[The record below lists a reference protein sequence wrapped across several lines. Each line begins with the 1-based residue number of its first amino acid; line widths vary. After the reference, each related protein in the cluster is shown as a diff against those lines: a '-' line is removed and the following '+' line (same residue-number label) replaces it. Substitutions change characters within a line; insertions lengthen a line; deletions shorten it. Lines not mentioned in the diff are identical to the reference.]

1 MSEGDDLSIKRKINI
16 LKNFLLILI
25 IALFYTISSYNISK
39 AVAASVSSSTS
50 VNTVTTDAHHL
61 NLITGNNTVTLTAT
75 VLPSNASNKAVTWS
89 SSNNAVA
96 TVSSSGVVTP
106 IAAGIAIVTVRT
118 VDGGYADA
126 CVVTVTTQEVT
137 GISLSSNGQTLK
149 VGSSL
154 TLNPVIS
161 PSDASN
167 KTVIWSSSNTAVA
180 TVSSSGVVTAIAPG
194 VAAIWG
200 KTADQ
205 GYSTY
210 FIVTVPEAVTS
221 LTLSQSSLN
230 FNLGDPAVTLSATL
244 KPDSLWEKEVT
255 WSSSNYSVA
264 DVDSNGTVTPVSSGT
279 ATVTVTSVADN
290 TKKATCTVTVGS
302 SASGASNIIHPQSI
316 TLSLHTEAAV
326 VGTTF
331 TLSDVISPSNAA
343 NTAVTWSST
352 NPGVA
357 TVSSSG
363 VVTAIAPGTTIIV
376 VKTVDGGCTDAC
388 MVNVTTQEVTG
399 ISLSSNGQTLKV
411 GSTLTL
417 NPVITPS
424 NASNKTVIWS
434 SSNTAV
440 ATVSSSGVVTAIAP
454 GVAGILGKTVDQGY
468 STYFIV
474 TVPEVVTSLT
484 LSQSSLN
491 FNVGGP
497 AVTLS
502 ATLKPDSLWEKEVT
516 WSSSNYG
523 VANVDSN
530 GTVTP
535 VSSGTATITVTSV
548 ADNTKKATCTVTV
561 GSSASNIIHPQSI
574 TLSSHEKAAVA
585 GTTFTLS
592 KVMYPSNAANTA
604 VTWSSTN
611 PAVATVSSSGVVT
624 PIAAGTTMI
633 VVKTVDGGCTDACMV
648 NVTTQEVTGIS
659 LSSNGQTLKVGST
672 LTLNP
677 VITPSNAS
685 NKTVVWSSSNTAV
698 ATVSSSGVVTAIAPG
713 VAGILGKTVDQ
724 GYSTYFIVTVPEAVT
739 SLTLSESSL
748 KFNLGDPGVTLSAT
762 LKPDSLWEKDV
773 TWSSS
778 NYGIANVDS
787 NGTVTPVSSGTA
799 TITVTSVADNTKK
812 ATCTVTVGSSE
823 ANIIHPQS
831 ITLSSHVEAAVVGTT
846 FTLSKV
852 MYPSNAANTAV
863 TWSSTNPAVA
873 TVSSSGVVTPI
884 AAGTALIVV
893 KAVDGGCADGC
904 LVTVTTQEV
913 TGISLSSNGQTLKIG
928 STVTLNPV
936 ITPSNASNKT
946 VIWSSSNAAV
956 ATVSSSGVVTAI
968 SPGVAVIFGKTADQ
982 GYTTCF
988 VVNVPETVDS
998 VTLSQSSLKFN
1009 VGDPSVTLSY
1019 TIKPDTLSQKD
1030 VYWTSNNYNVA
1041 TVDSNGK
1048 VTPVSAGTATITV
1061 TSVEDNTKKA
1071 TCTVTVLQHAQ
1082 GVIIS

>member
-1 MSEGDDLSIKRKINI
+1 MREGDVLSIKRKINI

-39 AVAASVSSSTS
+39 AVAVSATS
-50 VNTVTTDAHHL
+50 VNTVTTDAHNL
-61 NLITGNNTVTLTAT
+61 NLIAGNNTVTLTAT

-106 IAAGIAIVTVRT
+106 IAAGIALVTVRT
-118 VDGGYADA
+118 VDGGYADT

-137 GISLSSNGQTLK
+137 GISLSSSGQTLN
-149 VGSSL
+149 VAGTL
-154 TLNPVIS
+154 TLNPIIT

-194 VAAIWG
+194 VAGIWG

-210 FIVTVPEAVTS
+210 FVVTVPEAVTS
-221 LTLSQSSLN
+221 LTLSQSSLK
-230 FNLGDPAVTLSATL
+230 FNVGGPAVTLSATL
-244 KPDSLWEKEVT
+244 TPDSLWEKEVT
-255 WSSSNYSVA
+255 WTSSNYGIA
-264 DVDSNGTVTPVSSGT
+264 NVDSNGRVTPISSGT
-279 ATVTVTSVADN
+279 ATITVTSVADN

-302 SASGASNIIHPQSI
+302 GESNIIHPELI
-316 TLSLHTEAAV
+316 TLSLHQKAAI

-331 TLSDVISPSNAA
+331 TLSDVIFPSNAA

-352 NPGVA
+352 NTAVA

-363 VVTAIAPGTTIIV
+363 VVTPIAAGTTMIM
-376 VKTVDGGCTDAC
+376 VKTVDGGCADGC

-399 ISLSSNGQTLKV
+399 IILSPSGQTLKV

-424 NASNKTVIWS
+424 NASNKTVIWTSSNTSVATVSSTGVVTAIAPGVAGIWGKTADQGYSTYFLVTVPEEVTSLTLSQSSLKFNVGGPAVTLSATLTPETLWEKEVTWS
-434 SSNTAV
+434 SSNYGIANVDSNGRVTPISSGTASITVTSVADNTKKATCTVTVGSGESNIIHPELITLSLHQKDAIVGTTFTLSDVIFPSNAANTAVTWSSTNTAV
-440 ATVSSSGVVTAIAP
+440 ATVSSSGVVTPIAAGTTMIMVKTVDGGCADGCMVNVTTQEVTGIILSPSGQTLKVGSTLTLNPVITPSNASNKTVIWTSSNTSVATVSSTGVVTAIAP
-454 GVAGILGKTVDQGY
+454 GVAGIWGKTADQGY
-468 STYFIV
+468 STYFLV
-474 TVPEVVTSLT
+474 TVPEEVTSLT
-484 LSQSSLN
+484 LSESSLK
-491 FNVGGP
+491 FNIGGP

-502 ATLKPDSLWEKEVT
+502 ATLNPDSLWEKEVT
-516 WSSSNYG
+516 WTSSNYG
-523 VANVDSN
+523 IANVDSN
-530 GTVTP
+530 GKVTP
-535 VSSGTATITVTSV
+535 ISSGTATITVTSV

-561 GSSASNIIHPQSI
+561 GS
-574 TLSSHEKAAVA
+574 
-585 GTTFTLS
+585 G
-592 KVMYPSNAANTA
+592 
-604 VTWSSTN
+604 
-611 PAVATVSSSGVVT
+611 
-624 PIAAGTTMI
+624 
-633 VVKTVDGGCTDACMV
+633 
-648 NVTTQEVTGIS
+648 
-659 LSSNGQTLKVGST
+659 
-672 LTLNP
+672 
-677 VITPSNAS
+677 
-685 NKTVVWSSSNTAV
+685 
-698 ATVSSSGVVTAIAPG
+698 
-713 VAGILGKTVDQ
+713 
-724 GYSTYFIVTVPEAVT
+724 
-739 SLTLSESSL
+739 
-748 KFNLGDPGVTLSAT
+748 
-762 LKPDSLWEKDV
+762 
-773 TWSSS
+773 
-778 NYGIANVDS
+778 
-787 NGTVTPVSSGTA
+787 
-799 TITVTSVADNTKK
+799 
-812 ATCTVTVGSSE
+812 E

-831 ITLSSHVEAAVVGTT
+831 ITLSSHTEAAVVGTT

-863 TWSSTNPAVA
+863 TWSSTNPLVA

-884 AAGTALIVV
+884 AAGTTLIVV

-904 LVTVTTQEV
+904 LVTVTIQEV
-913 TGISLSSNGQTLKIG
+913 TGISISSNGQTLKIG

-946 VIWSSSNAAV
+946 VSWSSSNTAV

-968 SPGVAVIFGKTADQ
+968 APGIAVIWGKTVDR
-982 GYTTCF
+982 GYAILF

-1009 VGDPSVTLSY
+1009 VGDPSVTLSS
-1019 TIKPDTLSQKD
+1019 TIKPDTLSQKG
-1030 VYWTSNNYNVA
+1030 VYWTSSNYNVA

-1048 VTPVSAGTATITV
+1048 VTPLSAGTATITV

>member
-1 MSEGDDLSIKRKINI
+1 MREGDVLSIKRKINI

-39 AVAASVSSSTS
+39 AVAVSATS
-50 VNTVTTDAHHL
+50 VNTVTTDAHNL
-61 NLITGNNTVTLTAT
+61 NLIAGNNTVTLTAT

-106 IAAGIAIVTVRT
+106 IAAGIALVTVRT
-118 VDGGYADA
+118 VDGGYADT

-137 GISLSSNGQTLK
+137 GISLSSSGQTLN
-149 VGSSL
+149 VAGTL
-154 TLNPVIS
+154 TLNPIIT

-194 VAAIWG
+194 VAGIWG

-210 FIVTVPEAVTS
+210 FVVTVPEAVTS
-221 LTLSQSSLN
+221 LTLSQSSLK
-230 FNLGDPAVTLSATL
+230 FNVGGPAVTLSATL
-244 KPDSLWEKEVT
+244 TPDSLWEKEVT
-255 WSSSNYSVA
+255 WTSSNYGIA
-264 DVDSNGTVTPVSSGT
+264 NVDSNGRVTPISSGT
-279 ATVTVTSVADN
+279 ATITVTSVADN

-302 SASGASNIIHPQSI
+302 GESNIIHPELI
-316 TLSLHTEAAV
+316 TLSLHQKAAI

-331 TLSDVISPSNAA
+331 TLSDVIFPSNAA

-352 NPGVA
+352 NTAVA

-363 VVTAIAPGTTIIV
+363 VVTPIAAGTTMIM
-376 VKTVDGGCTDAC
+376 VKTVDGGCADGC

-399 ISLSSNGQTLKV
+399 IILSPSGQTLKV

-424 NASNKTVIWS
+424 NASNKTVIWTSSNTSVATVSSTGVVTAIAPGVAGIWGKTADQGYSTYFLVTVPEEVTSLTLSQSSLKFNVGGPAVTLSATLTPETLWEKEVTWS
-434 SSNTAV
+434 SSNYGIANVDSNGRVTPISSGTASITVTSVADNTKKATCTVTVGSGESNIIHPELITLSLHQKAAIVGTTFTLSDVIFPSNAANTAVTWSSTNTAV
-440 ATVSSSGVVTAIAP
+440 ATVSSSGVVTPIAAGTTMIMVKTVDGGCADGCMVNVTTQEVTGIILSPSGQTLKVGSTLTLNPVITPSNASNKTVIWTSSNTSVATVSSTGVVTAIAP
-454 GVAGILGKTVDQGY
+454 GVAGIWGKTADQGY
-468 STYFIV
+468 STYFLV
-474 TVPEVVTSLT
+474 TVPEEVTSLT
-484 LSQSSLN
+484 LSESSLK
-491 FNVGGP
+491 FNIGGP

-502 ATLKPDSLWEKEVT
+502 ATLNPDSLWEKEVT
-516 WSSSNYG
+516 WTSSNYG
-523 VANVDSN
+523 IANVDSN
-530 GTVTP
+530 GKVTP
-535 VSSGTATITVTSV
+535 ISSGTATITVTSV

-561 GSSASNIIHPQSI
+561 GS
-574 TLSSHEKAAVA
+574 
-585 GTTFTLS
+585 G
-592 KVMYPSNAANTA
+592 
-604 VTWSSTN
+604 
-611 PAVATVSSSGVVT
+611 
-624 PIAAGTTMI
+624 
-633 VVKTVDGGCTDACMV
+633 
-648 NVTTQEVTGIS
+648 
-659 LSSNGQTLKVGST
+659 
-672 LTLNP
+672 
-677 VITPSNAS
+677 
-685 NKTVVWSSSNTAV
+685 
-698 ATVSSSGVVTAIAPG
+698 
-713 VAGILGKTVDQ
+713 
-724 GYSTYFIVTVPEAVT
+724 
-739 SLTLSESSL
+739 
-748 KFNLGDPGVTLSAT
+748 
-762 LKPDSLWEKDV
+762 
-773 TWSSS
+773 
-778 NYGIANVDS
+778 
-787 NGTVTPVSSGTA
+787 
-799 TITVTSVADNTKK
+799 
-812 ATCTVTVGSSE
+812 E

-831 ITLSSHVEAAVVGTT
+831 ITLSSHTEAAVVGTT

-863 TWSSTNPAVA
+863 TWSSTNPLVA

-884 AAGTALIVV
+884 AAGTTLIVV

-904 LVTVTTQEV
+904 LVTVTIQEV
-913 TGISLSSNGQTLKIG
+913 TGISISSNGQTLKIG

-946 VIWSSSNAAV
+946 VSWSSSNTAV

-968 SPGVAVIFGKTADQ
+968 APGIAVIWGKTVDR
-982 GYTTCF
+982 GYAILF

-1009 VGDPSVTLSY
+1009 VGDPSVTLSS
-1019 TIKPDTLSQKD
+1019 TIKPDTLSQKG
-1030 VYWTSNNYNVA
+1030 VYWTSSNYNVA

-1048 VTPVSAGTATITV
+1048 VTPLSAGTATITV

-1082 GVIIS
+1082 GVIII

>member
-1 MSEGDDLSIKRKINI
+1 MREGDVLSIKRKINI

-39 AVAASVSSSTS
+39 AVAVSATS
-50 VNTVTTDAHHL
+50 VNTVTTDAHNL
-61 NLITGNNTVTLTAT
+61 NLIAGNNTVTLTAT

-106 IAAGIAIVTVRT
+106 IAAGIALVTVRT
-118 VDGGYADA
+118 VDGGYADT

-137 GISLSSNGQTLK
+137 GISLSSSGQTLN
-149 VGSSL
+149 VAGTL
-154 TLNPVIS
+154 TLNPIIT

-194 VAAIWG
+194 VAGIWG

-210 FIVTVPEAVTS
+210 FVVTVPEAVTS
-221 LTLSQSSLN
+221 LTLSQSSLK
-230 FNLGDPAVTLSATL
+230 FNVGGPAVTLSATL
-244 KPDSLWEKEVT
+244 TPDSLWEKEVT
-255 WSSSNYSVA
+255 WTSSNYGIA
-264 DVDSNGTVTPVSSGT
+264 NVDSNGRVTPISSGT
-279 ATVTVTSVADN
+279 ATITVTSVADN

-302 SASGASNIIHPQSI
+302 GESNIIHPELI
-316 TLSLHTEAAV
+316 TLSLHQKAAI

-331 TLSDVISPSNAA
+331 TLSDVIFPSNAA

-352 NPGVA
+352 NTAVA

-363 VVTAIAPGTTIIV
+363 VVTPIAAGTTMIM
-376 VKTVDGGCTDAC
+376 VKTVDGGCADGC

-399 ISLSSNGQTLKV
+399 ISLSPSGQTLKV

-424 NASNKTVIWS
+424 NASNKTVIWTSSNTSVATVSSTGVVTAIAPGVAGIWGKTADQGYSTYFLVTVPEEVTSLTLSQSSLKFNVGGPAVTLSATLTPETLWEKEVTWS
-434 SSNTAV
+434 SSNYGIANVDSNGRVTPISSGTASITVTSVADNTKKATCTVTVGSGESNIIHPELITLSLHQKDAIVGTTFTLSDVIFPSNAANTAVTWSSTNTAV
-440 ATVSSSGVVTAIAP
+440 ATVSSSGVVTPIAAGTTMIMVKTVDGGCADGCMVNVTTQEVTGISLSPSGQTLKVGSTLTLNPVITPSNASNKTVIWTSSNTSVATVSSTGVVTAIAP
-454 GVAGILGKTVDQGY
+454 GVAGIWGKTADQGY
-468 STYFIV
+468 STYFLV
-474 TVPEVVTSLT
+474 TVPEEVTSLT
-484 LSQSSLN
+484 LSESSLK
-491 FNVGGP
+491 FNIGGP

-502 ATLKPDSLWEKEVT
+502 ATLNPDSLWEKEVT
-516 WSSSNYG
+516 WTSSNYG
-523 VANVDSN
+523 IANVDSN
-530 GTVTP
+530 GKVTP
-535 VSSGTATITVTSV
+535 ISSGTATITVTSV

-561 GSSASNIIHPQSI
+561 GS
-574 TLSSHEKAAVA
+574 
-585 GTTFTLS
+585 G
-592 KVMYPSNAANTA
+592 
-604 VTWSSTN
+604 
-611 PAVATVSSSGVVT
+611 
-624 PIAAGTTMI
+624 
-633 VVKTVDGGCTDACMV
+633 
-648 NVTTQEVTGIS
+648 
-659 LSSNGQTLKVGST
+659 
-672 LTLNP
+672 
-677 VITPSNAS
+677 
-685 NKTVVWSSSNTAV
+685 
-698 ATVSSSGVVTAIAPG
+698 
-713 VAGILGKTVDQ
+713 
-724 GYSTYFIVTVPEAVT
+724 
-739 SLTLSESSL
+739 
-748 KFNLGDPGVTLSAT
+748 
-762 LKPDSLWEKDV
+762 
-773 TWSSS
+773 
-778 NYGIANVDS
+778 
-787 NGTVTPVSSGTA
+787 
-799 TITVTSVADNTKK
+799 
-812 ATCTVTVGSSE
+812 E

-831 ITLSSHVEAAVVGTT
+831 ITLSSHTEAAVVGTT

-863 TWSSTNPAVA
+863 TWSSTNPLVA

-884 AAGTALIVV
+884 AAGTTLIVV

-904 LVTVTTQEV
+904 LVTVTIQEV
-913 TGISLSSNGQTLKIG
+913 TGISISSNGQTLKIG

-946 VIWSSSNAAV
+946 VSWSSSNTAV

-968 SPGVAVIFGKTADQ
+968 APGIAVIWGKTVDR
-982 GYTTCF
+982 GYAILF

-1009 VGDPSVTLSY
+1009 VGDPSVTLSS
-1019 TIKPDTLSQKD
+1019 TIKPDTLSQKG
-1030 VYWTSNNYNVA
+1030 VYWTSSNYNVA

-1048 VTPVSAGTATITV
+1048 VTPLSAGTATITV

-1082 GVIIS
+1082 GVIII